1 MPLFLHMTSLKLT
14 GANVARLWALSP
26 ADWFGVNSLSRAPKG
41 IAVASWCWP
50 VRKTAIWLYRVLCHI
65 ICTVWFWQPFG
76 RTLTSTVLY
85 QIVHTVWFWQTIGLT
100 LFCIKLSTHFGSDRH
115 LALHCSVSYY
125 PYSLVVTDI
134 WPYTDIHCSI
144 SNYPYS
150 LVLTDIWYQIKWYC
164 SVSNYPYLP
173 VLTTLWPHTVLYQI
187 IHTCRFSQPFQNQ
200 LPVLF

>member
-1 MPLFLHMTSLKLT
+1 MPLFLQMTSLKLT
-14 GANVARLWALSP
+14 GANMARLWALSP

-65 ICTVWFWQPFG
+65 VCTVRRQPFG

-85 QIVHTVWFWQTIGLT
+85 QIIHTVWFWQTIGLT
-100 LFCIKLSTHFGSDRH
+100 LFCIKLSAHFGSDRH

-125 PYSLVVTDI
+125 PYSLVLTDI

-150 LVLTDIWYQIKWYC
+150 LVLTDIWYQIKCIIWY
-164 SVSNYPYLP
+164 SG
-173 VLTTLWPHTVLYQI
+173 VLYQI

-200 LPVLF
+200 LPILF